1 MMPAPPRSPPR
12 RSDEASA
19 LVPAR
24 LGALV
29 RLMPR
34 MKGPPRIAL
43 LSGGIHRSSPG
54 APAQITPR
62 CQPCRTGAAH
72 DRVIVYR
79 SATAPSGLEREG
91 LSLPTLLTVV
101 AVAVAAL
108 IFYAWAVRRERK
120 LRQLM
125 LSDVTRAES
134 KRAACRT
141 KRATADVLDLLT
153 GGVTLPR

>member
-1 MMPAPPRSPPR
+1 
-12 RSDEASA
+12 
-19 LVPAR
+19 
-24 LGALV
+24 
-29 RLMPR
+29 
-34 MKGPPRIAL
+34 
-43 LSGGIHRSSPG
+43 
-54 APAQITPR
+54 
-62 CQPCRTGAAH
+62 
-72 DRVIVYR
+72 
-79 SATAPSGLEREG
+79 
-91 LSLPTLLTVV
+91 LPTLLTVV